1 MDSSPRPAR
10 LAVLA
15 ALIAAFAA
23 MPGDAHALRFTPEQ
37 IDAITEHTR
46 RGAPVEAQC
55 GQTCAALRQT
65 ELTANTRTTPAWRR
79 VIGQA
84 NNLRARAGLIG
95 RVPLHASATVAA
107 AAGAAYVG
115 FKLGEGVN
123 AKFFRFGIFGDDNVR
138 PNVAQY
144 TLQHYAANAGI
155 PTDTDPAYISV
166 DYPSWQLSYRFTTD
180 SATHRRRAFYRS
192 HNPPTAECDS
202 SPNIDYTHLV
212 WQGTDNCQVGYRQW
226 KPYGIEWGVHLIPSF
241 GHRSGPHPDGPIED
255 YTGQP
260 VQIYVPDPDDPGP
273 QATRDSVVEQL
284 EQNASSYPDL
294 VEWYEF
300 HLGVPGSRDPIT
312 GRVRVP
318 GYADSPGQPYAE
330 YAAELERLGLE
341 PVRVEADEPDFDFEE
356 EAVLEVDP
364 GVGVVVEPSAEVR
377 ITANP
382 GGWLGKRHPDCERN
396 EAPPGDPAPERDI
409 PPGATAPA
417 PKDPVSIGRRYEIR
431 RYTPPLSLLELD
443 ESFQRNTGSG
453 FETVYMRWGWTYRDA
468 DFDWEGWG
476 YRHIAAKHS
485 WEDEDRQQTVEALLL
500 PEDPAESTPEAKQ
513 HYGPQYLGR
522 NGTPCRRAVVVAV
535 LRRPREITYGRPA
548 KHLITSYPEALP

>member
-10 LAVLA
+10 LAVIA

-396 EAPPGDPAPERDI
+396 EAPPGDPAFRRRRRRRTRSRSAAATRSAATRRRCRCSSSTSRSSATRVPDSRRCTCGGAGPTATPTSTGRAGDTGTSPRSTAGRTRI
-409 PPGATAPA
+409 GSRPWRRSCCRRIRRNRRQRRSSTTDRSTSAATARP
-417 PKDPVSIGRRYEIR
+417 
-431 RYTPPLSLLELD
+431 
-443 ESFQRNTGSG
+443 
-453 FETVYMRWGWTYRDA
+453 
-468 DFDWEGWG
+468 
-476 YRHIAAKHS
+476 
-485 WEDEDRQQTVEALLL
+485 
-500 PEDPAESTPEAKQ
+500 
-513 HYGPQYLGR
+513 
-522 NGTPCRRAVVVAV
+522 VVAPSWSRCCAGRERSRTGA
-535 LRRPREITYGRPA
+535 RRST
-548 KHLITSYPEALP
+548 